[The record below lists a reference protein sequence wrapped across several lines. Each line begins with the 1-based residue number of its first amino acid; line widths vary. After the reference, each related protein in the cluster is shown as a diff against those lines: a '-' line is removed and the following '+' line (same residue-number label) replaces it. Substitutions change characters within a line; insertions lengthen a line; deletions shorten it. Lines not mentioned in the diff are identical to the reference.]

1 MSTDLTP
8 TAAADGGHLVSF
20 IDDKNTNSRTSRLIA

>member
-20 IDDKNTNSRTSRLIA
+20 IDDKEFFVGCCCLS